1 MMLAARGAFLAARR
15 NRAPTAK
22 SYVQDGLIAMWD
34 GNENAGWGIHTSGTA
49 RWENLVDPN
58 CYATGDK
65 MSGSAAP
72 VFDDNSAV
80 FNKNCFYIANASRLN
95 GAKFMEF
102 VFRAD
107 SDNYGS
113 SYLGEL
119 SNSGI
124 AFTPYGVALLK
135 SGTGNGATITGGL
148 SKGVVY
154 TYSIDFSV
162 LTGAVPYVNG
172 AAVGYSRS
180 GNVGR
185 MSYSAIGRGGWGNWY
200 YKGKIF
206 CVRIYNRSITAAE
219 LAANREFDKERF
231 NLP

>member
-1 MMLAARGAFLAARR
+1 MFAAKQIYLGRCAKS
-15 NRAPTAK
+15 APTAK
-22 SYVQDGLIAMWD
+22 SYVQDGLISLYD
-34 GNENAGWGIHTSGTA
+34 GIENAGWGIHTSGTA

-95 GAKFMEF
+95 EAKFIEF

-172 AAVGYSRS
+172 AAVGYSRY

-200 YKGKIF
+200 FKGNIF
-206 CVRIYNRSITAAE
+206 CVRIYNRSITADE
-219 LAANREFDKERF
+219 IAANYAIDRERF